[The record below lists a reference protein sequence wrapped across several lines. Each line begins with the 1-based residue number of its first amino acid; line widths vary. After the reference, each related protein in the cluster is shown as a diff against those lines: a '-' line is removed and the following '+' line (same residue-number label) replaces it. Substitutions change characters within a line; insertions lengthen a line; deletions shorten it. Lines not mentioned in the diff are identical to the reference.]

1 MDKLLEGL
9 LVKAYDKSPEEISEL
24 LYQKSDD
31 SEEVTLREDAIDLV
45 LDLDEQR
52 VSKIKSS
59 VKPDKE
65 KLKEIRDQNIKEIME
80 DFERKLKTRY
90 NIESSSKGLDLVQE
104 IIDQVSDCD
113 ISEDKIKQH
122 PTYLELEQRK
132 IQEVEDLQQEYED
145 YKLNQDKRTRL
156 DRVRQDVLGIFATL
170 NPIESETTAV
180 ANTRRED
187 FLRKFDNYD
196 YEIQENGDH
205 FVKQDGKRVEDRH
218 GNPIKFQDHVKDIAS
233 RNYDFAQSSGGNAG
247 NQGSGN
253 GSGSR
258 TDIPKDEKE
267 YLAKMAD
274 LLAKNDKEGVVK
286 LNEAWKM
293 SQKS

>member
-80 DFERKLKTRY
+80 DFERKLKARY